1 MNIFEISAEYMR
13 LQTALENGEDV
24 AEALVEIKDKLEVKA
39 DNYARVI
46 RNLEAENKARRDE
59 IQRQRDRITTNENS
73 IEWLK
78 GNLETAMRLE
88 DKLKFKTDLF
98 SFGIA
103 KNGGKAPLVLDVEP
117 SELPEDLLKP
127 REPDKEAIRK
137 YIEETGDV
145 SYGHFEERGESL
157 RIR

>member
-1 MNIFEISAEYMR
+1 MNIFEISAEYVR

-24 AEALVEIKDKLEVKA
+24 EEALAEIKDKLEVKA

-46 RNLEAENKARRDE
+46 RNLEAENEARRKE
-59 IQRQRDRITTNENS
+59 IQRQRERIGTNERS

-78 GNLETAMRLE
+78 DNLANAMRIE
-88 DKLKFKTDLF
+88 DKLKFKTELF

-103 KNGGKAPLVLDVEP
+103 KNGGKAPLVIDVEP
-117 SELPEDLLKP
+117 DELPEALLKP
-127 REPDKEAIRK
+127 READREAIRK
-137 YIEETGDV
+137 YIEETGDI
-145 SYGHFEERGESL
+145 SFGHFEERGESL

>member
-1 MNIFEISAEYMR
+1 MNLFEISAEYMR

-24 AEALVEIKDKLEVKA
+24 EEALAEIQDRLEVKA

-59 IQRQRDRITTNENS
+59 IQRQRDRVATNERS

-78 GNLETAMRLE
+78 ENLATAMRLE
-88 DKLKFKTDLF
+88 DRLKFRTELF
-98 SFGIA
+98 NFGIQ
-103 KNGGKAPLVLDVEP
+103 KNGGKAPLVLDVSPE
-117 SELPEDLLKP
+117 ELPEELLKP
-127 REPDKEAIRK
+127 READREALRK

-145 SYGHFEERGESL
+145 SYGHLEERGESL

>member
-1 MNIFEISAEYMR
+1 MNIYEISAEYMR

-24 AEALVEIKDKLEVKA
+24 EAALEEIKDKLEVKA

-59 IQRQRDRITTNENS
+59 VQRQRDRIASNENT

-78 GNLETAMRLE
+78 ANLVGAMRLE
-88 DKLKFKTDLF
+88 DKLKLRTDLF
-98 SFGIA
+98 SFVIA
-103 KNGGKAPLVLDVEP
+103 KNGGKAPLVLDVAPE
-117 SELPEDLLKP
+117 ELPEELLKP
-127 REPDKEAIRK
+127 READKEAIRK
-137 YIEETGDV
+137 YIEETGDLT
-145 SYGHFEERGESL
+145 YGHLEERGESL

>member
-1 MNIFEISAEYMR
+1 MNIFEISAEYVR

-24 AEALVEIKDKLEVKA
+24 EEALAEIKDKLEVKA

-46 RNLEAENKARRDE
+46 RNLEAENEARRKE
-59 IQRQRDRITTNENS
+59 IQRQRERIGTNERS
-73 IEWLK
+73 IDWLK
-78 GNLETAMRLE
+78 DNLANAMRLE

-103 KNGGKAPLVLDVEP
+103 KNGGKAPLILDVEP
-117 SELPEDLLKP
+117 DELPEALLKP
-127 REPDKEAIRK
+127 READREAIRK
-137 YIEETGDV
+137 YIEETGDI